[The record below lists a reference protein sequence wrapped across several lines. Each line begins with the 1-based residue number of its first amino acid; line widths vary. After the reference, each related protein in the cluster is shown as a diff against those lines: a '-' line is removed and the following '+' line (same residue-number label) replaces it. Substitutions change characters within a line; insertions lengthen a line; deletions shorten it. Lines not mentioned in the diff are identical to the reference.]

1 LPVTPLGLPIGF
13 GAGIFGTI
21 VALLAL
27 LVMQRETRP
36 LARLAA
42 AVDRVDLTVDP
53 PLLPQAHRSAPE
65 IRAVI
70 SAFNRLQGRLSEMLR
85 ARMSLIG
92 GIAHDVRTFA
102 TRLRLRVEQI
112 PDPAEQQRAIADI
125 DDMIRLLDDALLS
138 SRAGAGGLSQEMVEF
153 ASLVRAEADDWRK
166 QGQAVDVTSEGAVN
180 DAIVLGDRLALRRVI
195 ANIVDN
201 AIKYGHLA
209 HMGMSLGHETV
220 VVTVDDEGPG
230 IPADQRQAMLEPFN
244 RLETSRNRSTGGAGL
259 GLAVVRS
266 LVEAHGGSVEI
277 AAAPSGGARVIVEL
291 PIFRAA

>member
-1 LPVTPLGLPIGF
+1 
-13 GAGIFGTI
+13 
-21 VALLAL
+21 
-27 LVMQRETRP
+27 
-36 LARLAA
+36 
-42 AVDRVDLTVDP
+42 
-53 PLLPQAHRSAPE
+53 
-65 IRAVI
+65 
-70 SAFNRLQGRLSEMLR
+70 
-85 ARMSLIG
+85 
-92 GIAHDVRTFA
+92 
-102 TRLRLRVEQI
+102 
-112 PDPAEQQRAIADI
+112 
-125 DDMIRLLDDALLS
+125 
-138 SRAGAGGLSQEMVEF
+138 MVEF